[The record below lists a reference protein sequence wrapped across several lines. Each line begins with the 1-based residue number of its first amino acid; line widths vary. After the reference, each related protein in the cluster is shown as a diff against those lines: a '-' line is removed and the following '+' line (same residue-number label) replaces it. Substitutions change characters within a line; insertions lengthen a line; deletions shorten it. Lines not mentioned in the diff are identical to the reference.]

1 MALLL
6 NEQQQLLKDTAK
18 EFVQKNAPIAH
29 FRELRDKQDK
39 TGYSKDLWKSMADLG
54 WAGILVHED
63 YGGSN
68 FGMMGLGAILEE
80 TGRNLVPSPLLSTA
94 LLGASLIQIA
104 GSEIQKKKFLPKITE
119 GKLTTAFALE
129 ESGKHD
135 PLNISTSC
143 IDRGNK
149 LVLEGK
155 KTFVLDGHSADLLIV
170 VARHTETADGKKIG
184 EEGRGLYLVDPK
196 QKGIT
201 ISKLNMVDSRNYS
214 DIIFDK
220 VEINKEDQL
229 GEMEAGGVIEE
240 VLERGQIGISAE
252 MLGNALEAFDK
263 TLEYLKE
270 RNQFGKPIGSFQSL
284 QHRAAAM
291 FAELELTKSSI
302 LGALNA
308 VDENSNDRSRYAS
321 LAKFKA
327 GETLNLVS
335 SEAVQMH
342 GGVGVTDEF
351 DIGFFLKRSR
361 VAEQIFG
368 SSNFHLNRYAI
379 LSEY

>member
-1 MALLL
+1 
-6 NEQQQLLKDTAK
+6 
-18 EFVQKNAPIAH
+18 
-29 FRELRDKQDK
+29 
-39 TGYSKDLWKSMADLG
+39 
-54 WAGILVHED
+54 
-63 YGGSN
+63 
-68 FGMMGLGAILEE
+68 
-80 TGRNLVPSPLLSTA
+80 
-94 LLGASLIQIA
+94 
-104 GSEIQKKKFLPKITE
+104 
-119 GKLTTAFALE
+119 
-129 ESGKHD
+129 
-135 PLNISTSC
+135 
-143 IDRGNK
+143 
-149 LVLEGK
+149 
-155 KTFVLDGHSADLLIV
+155 LIV
-170 VARHTETADGKKIG
+170 VARHTETANEKNIG
-184 EEGRGLYLVDPK
+184 EAGRGLYLVDPK
-196 QKGIT
+196 QKGVN

-214 DIIFDK
+214 DIVFDK

-284 QHRAAAM
+284 QHRAATM
-291 FAELELTKSSI
+291 FAELELTKSSV